1 MAENVLTDL
10 QVELLQVFFSLP
22 ESEGF
27 LLAGGAGLVAVGL
40 SERRT
45 EDLDLFT
52 TRVSVELAAD
62 ALEAALLDRSWRVA
76 RIHDTPTFRRLV
88 VTTPDD
94 AEVLVDLARDSGPLD
109 AATVTTF
116 GPTYPAVELAAH
128 KLLALFGRA
137 ALRDFID
144 VATVSVVFDRSELID
159 LARRIDAGFDENVL
173 AEMVEMLGRYSDDEI
188 REYGADPAELRA
200 FFTNW

>member
-1 MAENVLTDL
+1 MAENPLTDL
-10 QVELLQVFFSLP
+10 QVEVLQVFFSLP

-27 LLAGGAGLVAVGL
+27 MLAGGAGLVAVGL

-62 ALEAALLDRSWRVA
+62 ALEAAMLDRSWRVV

-88 VTTPDD
+88 VTTQDD
-94 AEVLVDLARDSGPLD
+94 AEVLVDLARDSGSLD
-109 AATVTTF
+109 APTITAF
-116 GPTYPAVELAAH
+116 GPTYPAVELAAR

-144 VATVSVVFDRSELID
+144 VATVSAAFQRSELTD
-159 LARRIDAGFDENVL
+159 LAGRIDAGFDENVL
-173 AEMVEMLGRYSDDEI
+173 AEMVEMLVRYSDDEI

-200 FFTNW
+200 FFAGW